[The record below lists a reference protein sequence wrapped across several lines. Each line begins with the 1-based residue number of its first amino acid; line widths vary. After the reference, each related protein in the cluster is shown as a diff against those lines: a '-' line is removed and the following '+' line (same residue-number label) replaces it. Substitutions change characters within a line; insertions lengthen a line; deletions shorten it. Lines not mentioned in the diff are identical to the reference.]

1 MTRASFH
8 ITHPNPASSSYSYVF
23 ETHAISLIRP
33 LPTALPSSNK
43 NRVLF
48 VRIIFFI

>member
-1 MTRASFH
+1 MVSFH
-8 ITHPNPASSSYSYVF
+8 ITHPKPASSSYSYVF
-23 ETHAISLIRP
+23 ETHAISLSP
-33 LPTALPSSNK
+33 TLPTARPLSNK